1 MTVAVM
7 PDRTPKGDG
16 SGAGERRQAS
26 AKPAT
31 EYKVFVGGISWHM
44 DDKELKQSKKRLCQC
59 PSLRSS
65 FTFGVPLHRLI
76 RYKDVNLRS
85 RETNTC

>member
-7 PDRTPKGDG
+7 PDHTPNGDG
-16 SGAGERRQAS
+16 SGGGERRQAS

-44 DDKELKQSKKRLCQC
+44 GDKELKQSKKQSCQC
-59 PSLRSS
+59 APPSGAASLLESRSIGS
-65 FTFGVPLHRLI
+65 FV
-76 RYKDVNLRS
+76 
-85 RETNTC
+85 